1 VPEVSGPSS
10 DENDEPREARA
21 DEPTPPRGTPGP
33 DTSVPAWDPSEGS
46 AGGAGGSAPPSSGFA
61 SPAEG
66 ASGQGSTGY
75 GGSGYGGSGYGT
87 QPPGYGASGNQGYGS
102 QGYGNQG
109 YGGQAPGGPGYG
121 GQAPGGPGYGGQGY
135 GGQGYG
141 GQGPGGPGYGSPA
154 GPAGFGG
161 GPGPGFGPGFGQAPK
176 PGIVP
181 LRPLGLGEVL
191 DGALGYIRAHP
202 RVVLGASAI
211 VAVISQIVQVVLQ
224 LVVTS
229 SAEGLGGSPD
239 LAQVTGLV
247 AGAGV
252 TGFVGAIIT
261 LVATAVLTGVLMV
274 VISRSVLGAPVDPG
288 EVWRAARPR
297 VPGVLGVAVLVAL
310 IALGILV
317 VGAVPGLLLLAVDG
331 VLGGVVIGIGVLAA
345 IVVVVWLSVSW
356 SLATPAYVL
365 EGVGVTEALRRSW
378 FLVTGRF
385 WPVFGIQLLGG
396 IIAAVIA
403 AVIALPF
410 QFIGTALGV
419 ASANGDPAAIT
430 SLPVLLISAIG
441 AIIATTLTTPFQAG
455 VSGLLYVDQRMRR
468 EGFDIELQRAAVGG
482 GGGR

>member
-1 VPEVSGPSS
+1 MPEVSGPSS

-21 DEPTPPRGTPGP
+21 DDPTPPRGTPGP
-33 DTSVPAWDPSEGS
+33 DTSVPAWDP
-46 AGGAGGSAPPSSGFA
+46 
-61 SPAEG
+61 AEG
-66 ASGQGSTGY
+66 TAGRRCRRCRRI
-75 GGSGYGGSGYGT
+75 GSGVVRLRVPGGGRAGSGRLGLRRAGVRRPAPDLRRSR
-87 QPPGYGASGNQGYGS
+87 QPGVRRPGLRRPGPGRP
-102 QGYGNQG
+102 G

-121 GQAPGGPGYGGQGY
+121 GQAPGGPGYGGQA
-135 GGQGYG
+135 
-141 GQGPGGPGYGSPA
+141 PAAPATAARLPA
-154 GPAGFGG
+154 GSGRPAGFGG
-161 GPGPGFGPGFGQAPK
+161 GPGFGQAPK

-229 SAEGLGGSPD
+229 SAAGLGGSPD

-317 VGAVPGLLLLAVDG
+317 VGALPGLLLLAVDG

-410 QFIGTALGV
+410 QFIATALGV
-419 ASANGDPAAIT
+419 ASSNGDPASIT

>member
-1 VPEVSGPSS
+1 MSGPSS

-46 AGGAGGSAPPSSGFA
+46 AGTAGTSGGAGGSAPPSSGFA

-66 ASGQGSTGY
+66 SAGQGT
-75 GGSGYGGSGYGT
+75 SGYGAPGYGA
-87 QPPGYGASGNQGYGS
+87 PGYGASGNQGYGN
-102 QGYGNQG
+102 QGYGGQVPGGPGFGGQGGQG
-109 YGGQAPGGPGYG
+109 YGGQAPGYGGQAPGYG
-121 GQAPGGPGYGGQGY
+121 GQAPGSPGPGY
-135 GGQGYG
+135 
-141 GQGPGGPGYGSPA
+141 

-161 GPGPGFGPGFGQAPK
+161 GPGPGPGFGQAPK

-274 VISRSVLGAPVDPG
+274 VISRSVLGAPVDAG

-410 QFIGTALGV
+410 QFLGTALGV
-419 ASANGDPAAIT
+419 ATSNGDPASIT
-430 SLPVLLISAIG
+430 SLPVLLISAVG

-455 VSGLLYVDQRMRR
+455 VTGLLYVDQRMRR

-482 GGGR
+482 GGTGGGGGR

>member
-10 DENDEPREARA
+10 DENDAAREARA

-33 DTSVPAWDPSEGS
+33 DTSVPAWDPSEGGS
-46 AGGAGGSAPPSSGFA
+46 GGSGPPSSGFA

-66 ASGQGSTGY
+66 ASGQGP
-75 GGSGYGGSGYGT
+75 SGYGT
-87 QPPGYGASGNQGYGS
+87 PGYGAQPPGYGASGNQGYGN
-102 QGYGNQG
+102 QGGQAYGGQG

-121 GQAPGGPGYGGQGY
+121 GPGYGGQAPGGP
-135 GGQGYG
+135 
-141 GQGPGGPGYGSPA
+141 GPGYGSPA
-154 GPAGFGG
+154 GPGGFGG
-161 GPGPGFGPGFGQAPK
+161 GPAPGPGFGPGFGQAPK

-229 SAEGLGGSPD
+229 SAQGLGGSPD
-239 LAQVTGLV
+239 LAQVTGLL

-419 ASANGDPAAIT
+419 ATANGDPAAIT

>member
-1 VPEVSGPSS
+1 MPEVSGPSS

-33 DTSVPAWDPSEGS
+33 DTSVPAWDPSEARGS
-46 AGGAGGSAPPSSGFA
+46 SGAGGSAPPSSGFA

-66 ASGQGSTGY
+66 ASGQGS
-75 GGSGYGGSGYGT
+75 SGYGGSGYGAPGYGA
-87 QPPGYGASGNQGYGS
+87 QPPGYGASGNQGYGN
-102 QGYGNQG
+102 QGYGRSAQG
-109 YGGQAPGGPGYG
+109 YGGQAPGGP
-121 GQAPGGPGYGGQGY
+121 GY

-239 LAQVTGLV
+239 LAQVTGLL

-419 ASANGDPAAIT
+419 ATANGDPAAIT

>member
-1 VPEVSGPSS
+1 MPEVSGPSS

-21 DEPTPPRGTPGP
+21 DEPTPPRGTPAP
-33 DTSVPAWDPSEGS
+33 DTSVPAWDPSEGGS
-46 AGGAGGSAPPSSGFA
+46 GGSSPPSSGFA

-66 ASGQGSTGY
+66 ASGQGS
-75 GGSGYGGSGYGT
+75 SGYGSGA
-87 QPPGYGASGNQGYGS
+87 QPPGYGASGNQGYGN
-102 QGYGNQG
+102 QGYGNQGYGNQGYGGQG

-135 GGQGYG
+135 GGQA
-141 GQGPGGPGYGSPA
+141 PGGPGPGYGGPA

-161 GPGPGFGPGFGQAPK
+161 GPGPGPGFGPGFGQAPK

-239 LAQVTGLV
+239 LAQVTGLL

-419 ASANGDPAAIT
+419 ATANGDPAAIT

>member
-1 VPEVSGPSS
+1 MSGPSS

-33 DTSVPAWDPSEGS
+33 DTSVPAWDPSEGGS
-46 AGGAGGSAPPSSGFA
+46 GGAGGSAPPSSGFA

-66 ASGQGSTGY
+66 ASGQGP
-75 GGSGYGGSGYGT
+75 SGYGAGA
-87 QPPGYGASGNQGYGS
+87 QPPGHGASGN

-109 YGGQAPGGPGYG
+109 YGGQGYG

-141 GQGPGGPGYGSPA
+141 GQAPGGPGPGPGYGGPGGPA

-161 GPGPGFGPGFGQAPK
+161 GPGPGPGFGPGFGQAPK

-202 RVVLGASAI
+202 RVVLGASAV

-297 VPGVLGVAVLVAL
+297 VPGVLGVVVLVAL

-396 IIAAVIA
+396 IIATVIA

-419 ASANGDPAAIT
+419 ATANGDPAAIT

>member
-1 VPEVSGPSS
+1 MPEVSGPSS

-21 DEPTPPRGTPGP
+21 DEPTPPRGTPRP
-33 DTSVPAWDPSEGS
+33 DTSVPAWDPAEGTAGT

-66 ASGQGSTGY
+66 APGQGGSGQGGSGFGAPGY
-75 GGSGYGGSGYGT
+75 GA

-109 YGGQAPGGPGYG
+109 YGGQGYG

-135 GGQGYG
+135 GGQA
-141 GQGPGGPGYGSPA
+141 PGGPGYGSPV

-161 GPGPGFGPGFGQAPK
+161 GPGPGPGFGPGFGQAPK

-229 SAEGLGGSPD
+229 SAQGLGGSPD
-239 LAQVTGLV
+239 LAQVTGLL

-419 ASANGDPAAIT
+419 ATANGDPAAIT
-430 SLPVLLISAIG
+430 SLPVLLITAIG